1 MSFSQADI
9 TGVDPPVQHGT
20 ELLLSWTSTAAAGT
34 RFQVYL
40 NQQLAWSGF
49 GLNCSIPLPDAISRI
64 DIGTV
69 GPGEAQVKFGSS
81 LPPAPARQVTL
92 QWLGGT
98 YEAAD
103 LAGFHVYGE
112 LTPGGGIDWTT
123 ILSTIPAYTAGIIT
137 DGFGYG
143 GYRQGGYGAAA
154 GSYSW
159 TSGPLSSGTWN
170 WAVIPFDSAGN
181 EGSAQMTAVAIT
193 APPLPPAPFPNT
205 TRLHYGYDST
215 SNQTTLYWNASQS
228 EQ

>member
-9 TGVDPPVQHGT
+9 TGVNPPVQHGT

-40 NQQLAWSGF
+40 NQRLAWSGV
-49 GLNCSIPLPDAISRI
+49 GLKCSIPLPDAISRI

-69 GPGEAQVKFGSS
+69 GPGEAQIDFGSA
-81 LPPAPARQVTL
+81 LPFAAARRVTL

-112 LTPGGGIDWTT
+112 PTAGGGIDFTT

-143 GYRQGGYGAAA
+143 GFGQGGYGAAA

-159 TSGPLSSGTWN
+159 TSGALSSGTWN
-170 WAVIPFDSAGN
+170 WAVIPFDTAGN
-181 EGSAQMTAVAIT
+181 EGPAQMTAVAIT
-193 APPLPPAPFPNT
+193 APPLPPALFSDM
-205 TRLHYGYDST
+205 TRLHYTYSNT
-215 SNQTTLYWNASQS
+215 TNQTTLSWNAS
-228 EQ
+228 

>member
-9 TGVDPPVQHGT
+9 TSVNPPVQHGT
-20 ELLLSWTSTAAAGT
+20 ELLLSWISTAPSGT
-34 RFQVYL
+34 VFQVYL
-40 NQQLAWSGF
+40 NQQLVWRGI
-49 GLNCSIPLPDAISRI
+49 GLNCSIPLPDAVSRI

-69 GPGEAQVKFGSS
+69 GPDEAQVGFGPA
-81 LPPAPARQVTL
+81 LPAAPMRGVTL

-112 LTPGGGIDWTT
+112 PTPGGGIDFTT

-143 GYRQGGYGAAA
+143 GYGQGGYGAAA

-159 TSGPLSSGTWN
+159 KSGPLSTGTWN
-170 WAVIPFDSAGN
+170 WAVKPFDAAGN
-181 EGSAQMTAVAIT
+181 EGCAQMTAVAIT
-193 APPLPPAPFPNT
+193 VPPSAPALFSDD
-205 TRLHYGYDST
+205 TRLHYSYAG
-215 SNQTTLYWNASQS
+215 TTGQATLIWNASPS
-228 EQ
+228 

>member
-1 MSFSQADI
+1 MSFSQTDI
-9 TGVDPPVQHGT
+9 TGVNPPVQYGT

-34 RFQVYL
+34 VFQVYL
-40 NQQLAWSGF
+40 NQQHVWSGV
-49 GLNCSIPLPDAISRI
+49 GLKCSIPLPGALSRI

-69 GPGEAQVKFGSS
+69 GPGEAQINFGSS
-81 LPPAPARQVTL
+81 LPFAPAREVTL

-112 LTPGGGIDWTT
+112 PTPGGGIDFTT

-143 GYRQGGYGAAA
+143 GYGQGGYGAAA

-170 WAVIPFDSAGN
+170 WAVKPFDTAGN

-193 APPLPPAPFPNT
+193 APPLPPALFSDMS
-205 TRLHYGYDST
+205 RLHYVYT
-215 SNQTTLYWNASQS
+215 NTTNQTTLSWNASP
-228 EQ
+228 

>member
-9 TGVDPPVQHGT
+9 TGVNPPVQHGT

-34 RFQVYL
+34 VFQVYL
-40 NQQLAWSGF
+40 NQRLVWSGV
-49 GLNCSIPLPDAISRI
+49 GLTCSIPLPDAVSRI

-69 GPGEAQVKFGSS
+69 GPGEDQINFGSA
-81 LPPAPARQVTL
+81 LPFAPARSVTL

-103 LAGFHVYGE
+103 LVGFHLYGE
-112 LTPGGGIDWTT
+112 HTPGGGIDFTT

-143 GYRQGGYGAAA
+143 GYGQGGYGAAA

-159 TSGPLSSGTWN
+159 TSGPLSTGTWN
-170 WAVIPFDSAGN
+170 WAVKPFDTAGN
-181 EGSAQMTAVAIT
+181 EGQAKLTAVALS
-193 APPLPPAPFPNT
+193 APPLPPALFADM
-205 TRLHYGYDST
+205 TRLHYAYT
-215 SNQTTLYWNASQS
+215 NTTNQTTLAWNASP
-228 EQ
+228 